1 MITLLYAGLCALLVL
16 LLAVRV
22 AWWRYS
28 HKIGLGDGGDR
39 ELLKRMRAHGNAV
52 EYMPL
57 ALILLGG
64 LELNGY
70 DDRLIHGLGAV
81 FFVSRVLHALALS
94 RHSGASGGRV
104 LGMAFTWLPMLAMA
118 VVAIGGYFQ
127 QAATP

>member
-1 MITLLYAGLCALLVL
+1 MITLLYAGLCVLLVL

-22 AWWRYS
+22 AWWRYR

-39 ELLKRMRAHGNAV
+39 ELLKRTRAHGNAV

-64 LELNGY
+64 LELNGH

-81 FFVSRVLHALALS
+81 FFGSRLLHALALS
-94 RHSGASGGRV
+94 RHSGASGGRA

-118 VVAIGGYFQ
+118 VVAIAGFFQ
-127 QAATP
+127 QVAIP